1 MMEICF
7 ILASIY
13 IIGMCATIILI
24 SVFIDKLFE
33 EADDKVTLLLIIA
46 ILVVMSWFG
55 LFYILN
61 RYENS

>member
-1 MMEICF
+1 
-7 ILASIY
+7 
-13 IIGMCATIILI
+13 MCATIILI

-46 ILVVMSWFG
+46 ILVIMSWFG

>member
-24 SVFIDKLFE
+24 SIFIDKLFE
-33 EADDKVTLLLIIA
+33 EVDDKVSLLLVIA
-46 ILVVMSWFG
+46 IIVIMSWFG
-55 LFYILN
+55 LFYLIH